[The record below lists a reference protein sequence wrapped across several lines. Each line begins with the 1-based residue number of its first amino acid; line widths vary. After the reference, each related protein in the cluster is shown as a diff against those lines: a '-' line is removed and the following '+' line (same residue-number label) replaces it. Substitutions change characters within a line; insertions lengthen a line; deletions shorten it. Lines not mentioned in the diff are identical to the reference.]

1 MVESIVN
8 ILKANNITV
17 SFVAQESGLDIA
29 QVSAALKSPVATW
42 SIQILNAFAD
52 ALAERPG
59 ELLDQLQDLP
69 FQLQTDDDQLMIQ
82 RVRFSNRSSY
92 QQVRFAVESNVLEG
106 WKPTA
111 KEIRLLK
118 EAAET
123 PDTEMQTEIKRLFGD
138 KNDR

>member
-1 MVESIVN
+1 MMAESIVN
-8 ILKANNITV
+8 ILKTNNITV
-17 SFVAQESGLDIA
+17 SFVAQESGLDVA
-29 QVSAALKSPVATW
+29 QVSAALKRPVATW

-69 FQLQTDDDQLMIQ
+69 FQLQTDDDHLMIQ

-123 PDTEMQTEIKRLFGD
+123 PDTEMQTEIERLFGD
-138 KNDR
+138 KND

>member
-1 MVESIVN
+1 MAESIVN
-8 ILKANNITV
+8 ILKTNNITV
-17 SFVAQESGLDIA
+17 SFVAQESGLDVA
-29 QVSAALKSPVATW
+29 QVSAALKRPVATW

-69 FQLQTDDDQLMIQ
+69 FQLQTDDDHLMIQ

-123 PDTEMQTEIKRLFGD
+123 PDTEMQTEIERLFGD
-138 KNDR
+138 KND

>member
-17 SFVAQESGLDIA
+17 SFVAQESGLDVA
-29 QVSAALKSPVATW
+29 QVGAALKRPVATW